1 MSSHKART
9 VGVLIAVAL
18 LSAATIAAIVP
29 RTASSSGPV
38 HEIRLVV
45 RDMSYYVEGS
55 AAPNPTLTVQR
66 GERVRVTLRNE
77 DDGMAHDFAVRAWN
91 AGTPRLSGGAEAV
104 IQFQA
109 PEQPGVA
116 TYSCTPHGEMMRGT
130 ITVE

>member
-29 RTASSSGPV
+29 RTASSGPI

-55 AAPNPTLTVQR
+55 PAPNPTLIVQR

-77 DDGMAHDFAVRAWN
+77 DAGMAHDFAVRAWN